1 VEKILIT
8 CIKNPFKPVE
18 SRMIKQVEDL
28 PSIRAAVREFFP
40 APLHSGFDIVVS
52 LTTGTTPSRILTDE
66 EIETIVPTAGDSIV
80 FAAVPHGGDD
90 GGGGKDIVRM
100 VAMLAVV
107 VAAAVI
113 TGGGA
118 AGLIPGYFAAGSMSA
133 TLLATGVMVAGG
145 LLVNAVLPAA
155 SVDSVDSQ
163 LASSDY
169 TKSNTYSWE
178 PSSNADQEGTMLP
191 VLYGTHRVTPPRM
204 GRYVSTSGN
213 SQYLNLLFAV
223 AEGGPTGIDSITGVE
238 INDNPVSYY
247 SGVSTVTRLGTNDQ
261 TVIPYFNDTIID
273 IAVGAKLSTSYVSRR
288 TRGNTTQGL
297 GVGVYMPYGCYYAND
312 IGGLDGQTIYFLIQY
327 KKAEDSTWTTWIS
340 TSISAA
346 TSSAVR
352 RYYRIDNLDPAQYDV
367 RVVLLSALP
376 TGSRYRNDTY
386 WEYVEE
392 IVYDDFAYPGV
403 ALLAVNAIASDEL
416 SNSTPRVTCLAS
428 RLTVP
433 VWTGA
438 AYENKAATN
447 PAWACYDILH
457 NDEYGGGVPYSRII
471 YERFAEWAAWCD
483 EKGYTC
489 NIYFDTMKNS
499 RKGLDTIG
507 ILGRGNVLQIGSK
520 FTAIY
525 DGDTLPAQ
533 SFLFTMGNILR
544 DSFSEEWLPMD
555 DRANQ
560 IEVIYYDKELNY
572 AKQTVV
578 MEQDGFDDLGVEVTP
593 AQVDLIGCTDR
604 DMAIRYGKYRL
615 NCNRYITNT
624 SSWNADVDAIHCLP
638 GDLVEVAHDV
648 PQWGYSG
655 RVVSATSNTVLLD
668 REVVLEPGKTY
679 KVKVQ
684 HLDTDISEELTV
696 EAVTE
701 DTTTDELTLTTTWER
716 IPAQYTQYSFG
727 EEGRVTKFFRI
738 SRITRAQDLTRK
750 IVAVEH
756 VSDVND
762 DSVEVP
768 VIENVSSLTTIA
780 GLSVREIFRKSALGV
795 FESVASLTWRGYA
808 LQYWVYQASSAS
820 GPWTLVGST
829 TERWYET
836 PPLLKEG
843 SLYYFCVTP
852 DKSIEGGIISR
863 VYVYGKTLPPSD
875 VTNFGASPAQGGVQ
889 FSWDKAADI
898 DIDYYAL
905 RFSQNTNDTWNTM
918 TDIGLKIYG
927 TSITLPAALSGKYGI
942 KAVDLSE
949 PANESEN
956 AAYIITDIPTILK
969 WNAYEESI
977 EEPDFTGTKTNLA
990 VIDGTLQLDSE
1001 GVFDSVIDLDAVQN
1015 FNTLDTSRYLEG
1027 YYELPELDLGS
1038 VQTSRCSG
1046 VIGFMGVDTT
1056 QQFDGITDFD
1066 AIEIFDGDTAGISL
1080 QPQIAIGSDGVTFSD
1095 WGTFQI
1101 GDYTA
1106 RYIKRRIK
1114 LTTGNETQNI
1124 IITKIHFATD
1134 MPERRE
1140 SGQDVTC
1147 GIAGLTASF
1156 TTAFVAKP
1164 KIGITIQGAQDGDYY
1179 YLSSIGTTGF
1189 TVAIRNGGSNVERTI
1204 DWEAVGY

>member
-18 SRMIKQVEDL
+18 SRIIKQVEDL

-52 LTTGTTPSRILTDE
+52 LTTSTTPSRILTDE

-80 FAAVPHGGDD
+80 FAAVPHGDGD
-90 GGGGKDIVRM
+90 GGGGKDVVRV

-107 VAAAVI
+107 VAAALTQQYWAVPMLGMSAGTVGAI
-113 TGGGA
+113 GMGIAA
-118 AGLIPGYFAAGSMSA
+118 AGA
-133 TLLATGVMVAGG
+133 G
-145 LLVNAVLPAA
+145 LLVNAILPAA
-155 SVDSVDSQ
+155 SADSVDSQ

-178 PSSNADQEGTMLP
+178 PSSNADQEGSMLP
-191 VLYGTHRVTPPRM
+191 VLYGTHRITPPRM

-223 AEGGPTGIDSITGVE
+223 AEGGPAGIDSITGIE
-238 INDNPVSYY
+238 INDNPSSYY
-247 SGVSTVTRLGTNDQ
+247 SGVSIDSRLGTNDQ
-261 TVIPYFNDTIID
+261 TAIPYFNDTIVD
-273 IAVGAKLSTSYVSRR
+273 IAVGTKLSTSAVTRR
-288 TRGNTTQGL
+288 TVGNATQAL
-297 GVGVYMPYGCYYAND
+297 GVGIYLPYGLYYAND
-312 IGGLDGQTIYFLIQY
+312 SGGLDPQVINYQVWHKKVGDASWVLWGTYTIY
-327 KKAEDSTWTTWIS
+327 EV
-340 TSISAA
+340 
-346 TSSAVR
+346 SSSPIR
-352 RYYRIDNLDPAQYDV
+352 RYHRLDNRSPGQYDMM
-367 RVVLLSALP
+367 VLLTADPP
-376 TGSRYRNDTY
+376 TGSRYRNDVY
-386 WEYVEE
+386 WEYLEE

-416 SNSTPRVTCLAS
+416 SNSTPRVTCLGS

-447 PAWACYDILH
+447 PAWASYDILH

-489 NIYFDTMKNS
+489 NIYFDTMKNL
-499 RKGLDTIG
+499 RRALDTIG
-507 ILGRGNVLQIGSK
+507 ILGRGNTLQIGSK

-560 IEVIYYDKELNY
+560 VEVIYYDKELNY

-578 MEQDGFDDLGVEVTP
+578 IEQDGFDDLGVEVMP

-668 REVVLEPGKTY
+668 REVILEPGKTY
-679 KVKVQ
+679 KVKAQ

-696 EAVTE
+696 EAVAE

-716 IPAQYTQYSFG
+716 IPVQYTQYSFG

-738 SRITRAQDLTRK
+738 SRITRAQDQKRK

-780 GLSVREIFRKSALGV
+780 GLSAREIFRKSALGV
-795 FESVASLTWRGYA
+795 IESVASLTWRGYA
-808 LQYWVYQASSAS
+808 RQYWVYQASSAS

-829 TERWYET
+829 TNRWYET
-836 PPLLKEG
+836 APLLKEG
-843 SLYYFCVTP
+843 ARYYFCVTP
-852 DKSIEGGIISR
+852 NKTIEGGIVTSL
-863 VYVYGKTLPPSD
+863 YVYGKTLAPND
-875 VTNFGASPAQGGVQ
+875 VQNFCGNPAQGGIQ
-889 FSWDKAADI
+889 FSWDKVPDI
-898 DIDYYAL
+898 DIDYYL
-905 RFSQNTNDTWNTM
+905 LKFSEDTDDTWNTM
-918 TDIGLKIYG
+918 TDTGLRVYG
-927 TSITLPAALSGKYGI
+927 TSITLPAAMSGKYGI
-942 KAVDLSE
+942 KAVDLND
-949 PANESEN
+949 PPNESEN

-969 WNAYEESI
+969 WNAYEESV
-977 EEPDFTGTKTNLA
+977 EEPAFSGTKTNL
-990 VIDGTLQLDSE
+990 VVVDGTLQLDSD
-1001 GVFDSVIDLDAVQN
+1001 GSFDDVVDFDGIGN
-1015 FNTLDTSRYLEG
+1015 FNTLDTPRYLEG
-1027 YYELPELDLGS
+1027 YYELPVLDLGS
-1038 VQTSRCSG
+1038 VQTARCSG
-1046 VIGFMGVDTT
+1046 VIGFMGIDTT
-1056 QQFDGITDFD
+1056 QQFDSIPDFD
-1066 AIEIFDGDTAGISL
+1066 AIENFDGDTAGISL
-1080 QPQIAIGSDGVTFSD
+1080 QPQIALSSDGAVYSD
-1095 WGTFQI
+1095 WMAFQI

-1106 RYIKRRIK
+1106 RYIRRRIK
-1114 LTTGNETQNI
+1114 LTTRNETQNI
-1124 IITKIHFATD
+1124 IITKIHFMTD
-1134 MPERRE
+1134 MPDRRE

-1147 GIAGLTASF
+1147 TTSGLTATF
-1156 TTAFVAKP
+1156 AIPFMAKP
-1164 KIGITIQGAQDGDYY
+1164 KIGITIQGAQAGDYY
-1179 YLSSIGTTGF
+1179 DLPSAHITTTGF
-1189 TVAIRNGGSNVERTI
+1189 TVATKNGDANVERTI
-1204 DWEAVGY
+1204 DWEAAGY